1 MTDNDLMARLEAM
14 DAKLDYVVD
23 RQRYAEELVRSMT
36 PVAREGVNAMAE
48 HLAGWEERGWFDMGH
63 EFVGIFDRLA
73 AAYGPEDV
81 AELSEHVVQLV
92 DTVRNLTQADVLDLA
107 NDATDVIHDAD
118 KVEPVGAFGLA
129 KATRDPEVQRGLAVA
144 IEVLRQIGRARAPVD
159 GERRPA
165 PVRSTP
171 APSAPRSAAPSKPA
185 KPAKPA
191 ASTTAAARQPAPSP
205 DADADADA
213 DADLQAC
220 VVWEGRRFSPEGFLV
235 DYDQWDKGLAAKMA
249 EGLGIV
255 MTAEHWQV
263 VEWVRHDAQSIG
275 ASPNVRRIALGSG
288 VGTRRLYELFPG
300 TPGKSVAM
308 IAGVGKPVG
317 CV

>member
-1 MTDNDLMARLEAM
+1 MDNNDLMARLEAM
-14 DAKLDYVVD
+14 DAKLDYVVE

-48 HLAGWEERGWFDMGH
+48 HLAGWEERGWFAMGH

-165 PVRSTP
+165 PVPSTP
-171 APSAPRSAAPSKPA
+171 APSASRSAAPPKPA
-185 KPAKPA
+185 KPAPSKKPDPSQPDP
-191 ASTTAAARQPAPSP
+191 ASDP
-205 DADADADA
+205 DAEV
-213 DADLQAC
+213 QAC
-220 VVWEGRRFSPEGFLV
+220 VVWEGRRFTGEGFLV
-235 DYDQWDKGLAAKMA
+235 DRDQWDKGLAAKMA